1 MNAGSLTSITVALL
15 AVSLLA
21 TMPAQQQA
29 ALAQTDAQG
38 IEMTVMADEG
48 SDTIMVMGTIVK
60 SMPTDI
66 TFTVTSPNG
75 LNVVSVD
82 QVTPDGNGVFETSF
96 VIDPTSQLWKADGLY
111 TVTASGGISA
121 ETSQY
126 RVSLPVMIVGG
137 AAQSTAMTDGN
148 LERLVVYDMTAS
160 VQEPTGITIEA
171 TGEIGSNTIMVTGMT
186 DKLNEDITLTVT
198 APNGNVVTVEQAT
211 ANLDGVYDAI
221 IITGGNLWK
230 SDGMY
235 TVTAQQNNDPL
246 YTASAEVDIADG
258 VVVPEFG
265 TIAAMI
271 LAVAIVSVIVV
282 SARSRLSIVA
292 GQ

>member
-1 MNAGSLTSITVALL
+1 MNKGSLTSITVVLL

-96 VIDPTSQLWKADGLY
+96 VIDPNS
-111 TVTASGGISA
+111 
-121 ETSQY
+121 
-126 RVSLPVMIVGG
+126 
-137 AAQSTAMTDGN
+137 
-148 LERLVVYDMTAS
+148 
-160 VQEPTGITIEA
+160 
-171 TGEIGSNTIMVTGMT
+171 
-186 DKLNEDITLTVT
+186 
-198 APNGNVVTVEQAT
+198 
-211 ANLDGVYDAI
+211 
-221 IITGGNLWK
+221 
-230 SDGMY
+230 
-235 TVTAQQNNDPL
+235 
-246 YTASAEVDIADG
+246 
-258 VVVPEFG
+258 
-265 TIAAMI
+265 
-271 LAVAIVSVIVV
+271 
-282 SARSRLSIVA
+282 
-292 GQ
+292 